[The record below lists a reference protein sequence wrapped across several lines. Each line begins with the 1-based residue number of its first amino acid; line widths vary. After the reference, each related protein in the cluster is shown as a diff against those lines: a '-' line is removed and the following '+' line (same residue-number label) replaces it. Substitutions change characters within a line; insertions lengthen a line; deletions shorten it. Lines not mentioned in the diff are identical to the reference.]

1 MSSPPIPKLLRE
13 SSDLTIISASTPS
26 TTTSTTTIIPT
37 NHVTY
42 TRAHRKPST
51 KLTTL
56 LNPFRQCTSRQKQ
69 KSRRKHN
76 YNFQLSHQP
85 LFRNSLLAG
94 VGFLE
99 LANAADFAANVW
111 NQIPVPKYAMVFM
124 AIGGP
129 IALLITLVAA
139 RDFYLSYTNV
149 QLLLKERRYLR
160 ELLDSITTTT
170 TTTTN
175 TTTQNTITTT
185 NPNTTTHTQAEL
197 LLRSRLSVNFREL
210 GTEIVDRILMDALMG
225 FGALLVGTGT
235 IMAIFG
241 ANHHVYVASNL
252 LSGYIGNGLAAV
264 FGLVNAIWS
273 GYLVGRFQICWR
285 SCQNITSTS
294 TSTVPT
300 RDGNGN
306 NNNNN
311 NPPNPGD
318 EEAED
323 IGFEEVRMYHHPLK
337 LRFRSLQFHALV
349 NGINGLVAGAAS
361 MVTATM
367 WYGYV
372 VLVPCIVSLIAC
384 NWFWRVRVG
393 YDRPLLSSSTTSASL
408 LLLSSSSTAERRAGT
423 ATPTTTTNGGGGNGN
438 DKSDLLL
445 DLSSATH
452 LHRMLASSTKDSGI
466 QLPRHILNRTNPSSV
481 MSFLTRNG
489 MFEGFCVWIDH
500 DKSLER
506 GVEDLLDLDSI
517 ITSTSASSSPG
528 GKNNANNNNNNN
540 EKPTEEKN
548 NNAVDEEEK
557 EEEEVEL
564 SLTADDFL
572 TLARHDTDILLRKMN
587 EYLDENVVR
596 AVAYR
601 ERFLLEVLGVVVY
614 LESIPKDVDEVERK
628 RRWWF
633 GCL

>member
-13 SSDLTIISASTPS
+13 SSDLTITSASTPS

-37 NHVTY
+37 NNVTY
-42 TRAHRKPST
+42 TRAHREPST

-56 LNPFRQCTSRQKQ
+56 LNPFRKCTSRQKQ

-170 TTTTN
+170 TTN
-175 TTTQNTITTT
+175 TTTQNTTTTTT

-273 GYLVGRFQICWR
+273 VYLVGRFQICWR
-285 SCQNITSTS
+285 SCQNITNTS
-294 TSTVPT
+294 TNTTAAAT
-300 RDGNGN
+300 REGNSN
-306 NNNNN
+306 I
-311 NPPNPGD
+311 PGD
-318 EEAED
+318 EED
-323 IGFEEVRMYHHPLK
+323 TGIEEVRMYHHPLK

-408 LLLSSSSTAERRAGT
+408 LLLSSSSTAERRGGGGT

-438 DKSDLLL
+438 EKSDLLL

-452 LHRMLASSTKDSGI
+452 LHHMLASSSSTNKDSEI

-528 GKNNANNNNNNN
+528 GKNNANTNNNN

-548 NNAVDEEEK
+548 NNDVDEEEK
-557 EEEEVEL
+557 EKEEVEL

-614 LESIPKDVDEVERK
+614 LESIPKDEDEVERK

>member
-13 SSDLTIISASTPS
+13 SSDLTITSASTPS

-37 NHVTY
+37 NNVTY

-56 LNPFRQCTSRQKQ
+56 LNPFRKCTPRQKQ

-170 TTTTN
+170 TTTN
-175 TTTQNTITTT
+175 TTTQNTTPNPTTT
-185 NPNTTTHTQAEL
+185 TTTQAEL

-273 GYLVGRFQICWR
+273 GYLVGRFQVCWR
-285 SCQNITSTS
+285 SCQNITNTS
-294 TSTVPT
+294 TSTFTSTT
-300 RDGNGN
+300 REGNGN
-306 NNNNN
+306 NNNN
-311 NPPNPGD
+311 PNPGD
-318 EEAED
+318 EED
-323 IGFEEVRMYHHPLK
+323 TCIEEVRMYHHPLK

-408 LLLSSSSTAERRAGT
+408 LSTTGGRGGGGT
-423 ATPTTTTNGGGGNGN
+423 ATPTTTTTTNANGGGGIGN
-438 DKSDLLL
+438 EKNDLLL

-506 GVEDLLDLDSI
+506 GVEDLLDLES
-517 ITSTSASSSPG
+517 ITSTSASSPG
-528 GKNNANNNNNNN
+528 GKNTANNNNNN
-540 EKPTEEKN
+540 EKPNEEN
-548 NNAVDEEEK
+548 NTVD
-557 EEEEVEL
+557 EEVEL

-572 TLARHDTDILLRKMN
+572 TLARHDSDILLRKMN
-587 EYLDENVVR
+587 EYLDGNVVR

-614 LESIPKDVDEVERK
+614 LESGPKDGGEVERK

>member
-1 MSSPPIPKLLRE
+1 
-13 SSDLTIISASTPS
+13 
-26 TTTSTTTIIPT
+26 
-37 NHVTY
+37 
-42 TRAHRKPST
+42 
-51 KLTTL
+51 
-56 LNPFRQCTSRQKQ
+56 
-69 KSRRKHN
+69 
-76 YNFQLSHQP
+76 
-85 LFRNSLLAG
+85 
-94 VGFLE
+94 
-99 LANAADFAANVW
+99 
-111 NQIPVPKYAMVFM
+111 M

-160 ELLDSITTTT
+160 ELLDSVTTTT
-170 TTTTN
+170 TTTT
-175 TTTQNTITTT
+175 TTQNTNT
-185 NPNTTTHTQAEL
+185 NTQAEI

-273 GYLVGRFQICWR
+273 GYLVGRFQVCWGV
-285 SCQNITSTS
+285 CLNITDTN
-294 TSTVPT
+294 TTT
-300 RDGNGN
+300 REVN
-306 NNNNN
+306 NHVTEVTTITTT
-311 NPPNPGD
+311 D
-318 EEAED
+318 TDLEAE
-323 IGFEEVRMYHHPLK
+323 VKMYKDPLK

-393 YDRPLLSSSTTSASL
+393 YDRPLLSSSTSASL
-408 LLLSSSSTAERRAGT
+408 LSTAGAGRRGAGGGGT
-423 ATPTTTTNGGGGNGN
+423 ATPTTNGNGGSGGNE
-438 DKSDLLL
+438 KTDLLL

-466 QLPRHILNRTNPSSV
+466 QLPRHILNRQNPSSV

-500 DKSLER
+500 DKTLER
-506 GVEDLLDLDSI
+506 GVEDLLDLDSLT
-517 ITSTSASSSPG
+517 TSPEG
-528 GKNNANNNNNNN
+528 NNNN
-540 EKPTEEKN
+540 EKPNEETIN
-548 NNAVDEEEK
+548 EEEEK
-557 EEEEVEL
+557 GMEI

-572 TLARHDTDILLRKMN
+572 TLARHDSDIFLRKMN
-587 EYLDENVVR
+587 EYLDGNVCR

-614 LESIPKDVDEVERK
+614 LESIPKDNDEVERK

>member
-1 MSSPPIPKLLRE
+1 MSSPIPKLLRE
-13 SSDLTIISASTPS
+13 SSDLTITSASTPS
-26 TTTSTTTIIPT
+26 TTTSTHIIPT
-37 NHVTY
+37 NNVTY
-42 TRAHRKPST
+42 TRASRKPST

-56 LNPFRQCTSRQKQ
+56 NPFRKCTSRQKQ
-69 KSRRKHN
+69 HHTR
-76 YNFQLSHQP
+76 FQLSHQP

-160 ELLDSITTTT
+160 ELLDSVTTTT
-170 TTTTN
+170 TTTT
-175 TTTQNTITTT
+175 TTQNTNT
-185 NPNTTTHTQAEL
+185 NTQAEI

-273 GYLVGRFQICWR
+273 GYLVGRFQVCWGV
-285 SCQNITSTS
+285 S
-294 TSTVPT
+294 
-300 RDGNGN
+300 
-306 NNNNN
+306 
-311 NPPNPGD
+311 
-318 EEAED
+318 
-323 IGFEEVRMYHHPLK
+323 EVKMYKDPLK

-393 YDRPLLSSSTTSASL
+393 YDRPLLSSSTSASL
-408 LLLSSSSTAERRAGT
+408 LSTAGAGRRGAGGGGT
-423 ATPTTTTNGGGGNGN
+423 ATPTTNGNGGSGGNE
-438 DKSDLLL
+438 KTDLLL

-466 QLPRHILNRTNPSSV
+466 QLPRHILNRQNPSSV

-500 DKSLER
+500 DKTLER
-506 GVEDLLDLDSI
+506 GVEDLLDLDSLT
-517 ITSTSASSSPG
+517 TSPEG
-528 GKNNANNNNNNN
+528 NNNN
-540 EKPTEEKN
+540 EKPNEETIN
-548 NNAVDEEEK
+548 EEEEK
-557 EEEEVEL
+557 GMEI

-572 TLARHDTDILLRKMN
+572 TLARHDSDIFLRKMN
-587 EYLDENVVR
+587 EYLDGNVCR

-614 LESIPKDVDEVERK
+614 LESIPKDNDEVERK

>member
-13 SSDLTIISASTPS
+13 SSDLTITSASTPS

-37 NHVTY
+37 NNVTY

-51 KLTTL
+51 KFTT
-56 LNPFRQCTSRQKQ
+56 LNPFRKCTTRQKR

-76 YNFQLSHQP
+76 HNFQLSHQP

-139 RDFYLSYTNV
+139 RDFYLSYTNM

-170 TTTTN
+170 TTTN
-175 TTTQNTITTT
+175 TTPQNTT
-185 NPNTTTHTQAEL
+185 PNTTTHTQAEL

-273 GYLVGRFQICWR
+273 GYLVGRFQVCWR
-285 SCQNITSTS
+285 SCQNITSTSTS

-306 NNNNN
+306 NN
-311 NPPNPGD
+311 PNPGD
-318 EEAED
+318 EED
-323 IGFEEVRMYHHPLK
+323 TCIEEVRMYHHPLK

-408 LLLSSSSTAERRAGT
+408 LLSTTGGRLGGGT
-423 ATPTTTTNGGGGNGN
+423 ATPTTTINGNGSGGIGN
-438 DKSDLLL
+438 EKTDLLL

-452 LHRMLASSTKDSGI
+452 LHRMLASSTTAKDTGNRI

-506 GVEDLLDLDSI
+506 GVEDLLDLES
-517 ITSTSASSSPG
+517 ITSTSATSSPG
-528 GKNNANNNNNNN
+528 GKNTANTNTNN
-540 EKPTEEKN
+540 EKPNEEN
-548 NNAVDEEEK
+548 NTVD
-557 EEEEVEL
+557 EEVEL

-587 EYLDENVVR
+587 EYLDGNVVR

-614 LESIPKDVDEVERK
+614 LESIPKDRDEVERK

>member
-1 MSSPPIPKLLRE
+1 MSSPIPKLLRE
-13 SSDLTIISASTPS
+13 SSDLTITSASTPS
-26 TTTSTTTIIPT
+26 TTTSSTTIIPT
-37 NHVTY
+37 NNVTY
-42 TRAHRKPST
+42 TRASRKPTT

-56 LNPFRQCTSRQKQ
+56 NPFRKCTSRQKQ
-69 KSRRKHN
+69 RHTR
-76 YNFQLSHQP
+76 FQLSHQP

-139 RDFYLSYTNV
+139 RDFYLSYTNM

-160 ELLDSITTTT
+160 ELLDSVTTTT
-170 TTTTN
+170 TTTT
-175 TTTQNTITTT
+175 TTQNTNT
-185 NPNTTTHTQAEL
+185 NTNTQAEI

-273 GYLVGRFQICWR
+273 GYLVGRFQVCWGV
-285 SCQNITSTS
+285 CLNITDTN
-294 TSTVPT
+294 TTT
-300 RDGNGN
+300 REVN
-306 NNNNN
+306 NHVTEVTTITTT
-311 NPPNPGD
+311 D
-318 EEAED
+318 TDLEAE
-323 IGFEEVRMYHHPLK
+323 VKMYKDPLK

-372 VLVPCIVSLIAC
+372 VLIPCIVSLIAC

-393 YDRPLLSSSTTSASL
+393 YDRPLLSSSTSASL
-408 LLLSSSSTAERRAGT
+408 LSTAGAGRRGAAGGGT
-423 ATPTTTTNGGGGNGN
+423 ATPTTNGNGGSGGNE
-438 DKSDLLL
+438 KTDLLL

-466 QLPRHILNRTNPSSV
+466 QLPRHILNRQNPSSV

-500 DKSLER
+500 DKTLER
-506 GVEDLLDLDSI
+506 GVEDLLDLDSLT
-517 ITSTSASSSPG
+517 TSPEG
-528 GKNNANNNNNNN
+528 NNNN
-540 EKPTEEKN
+540 EKPNEETIN
-548 NNAVDEEEK
+548 
-557 EEEEVEL
+557 EEEEGKGMEI

-572 TLARHDTDILLRKMN
+572 TLARHDSDILLRKMN
-587 EYLDENVVR
+587 EYLDGNVVR

-614 LESIPKDVDEVERK
+614 LESIPKDNEEVERK

>member
-13 SSDLTIISASTPS
+13 SSDLTITSASTPS

-37 NHVTY
+37 NNVTY

-56 LNPFRQCTSRQKQ
+56 LNPFRKCTPRQKQ

-129 IALLITLVAA
+129 IALLITIVAA

-170 TTTTN
+170 TTTTTN
-175 TTTQNTITTT
+175 TTTQNPT
-185 NPNTTTHTQAEL
+185 TTTHTQAEL

-273 GYLVGRFQICWR
+273 GYLVGRFQVCWR

-294 TSTVPT
+294 TSTATMPT

-306 NNNNN
+306 NN
-311 NPPNPGD
+311 PHPGD
-318 EEAED
+318 EED
-323 IGFEEVRMYHHPLK
+323 TCIEEVRMYHHPLK

-408 LLLSSSSTAERRAGT
+408 LSTTGGRGGGGGGT
-423 ATPTTTTNGGGGNGN
+423 ATPTTTTNANGGGNGSGGIGN
-438 DKSDLLL
+438 EKTDLLL

-506 GVEDLLDLDSI
+506 GVEDLLDLES
-517 ITSTSASSSPG
+517 ITSSSSTTSPG
-528 GKNNANNNNNNN
+528 GKNNTNNNNNN
-540 EKPTEEKN
+540 EKPNEEN
-548 NNAVDEEEK
+548 NNVNEEK
-557 EEEEVEL
+557 EGEEESVEL

-587 EYLDENVVR
+587 EYLDGNVVR

-614 LESIPKDVDEVERK
+614 LESIPKDEGDEVERK

>member
-13 SSDLTIISASTPS
+13 SSDLTITSASTPS

-37 NHVTY
+37 NNVTY

-51 KLTTL
+51 KLSTL
-56 LNPFRQCTSRQKQ
+56 LNPFRKCTSRQKQ

-170 TTTTN
+170 TRTTTTN
-175 TTTQNTITTT
+175 TTPQNTNTT
-185 NPNTTTHTQAEL
+185 TTTHTQAEL

-273 GYLVGRFQICWR
+273 GYLVGRFQVCWR

-294 TSTVPT
+294 TSTATT
-300 RDGNGN
+300 RDGNN
-306 NNNNN
+306 N
-311 NPPNPGD
+311 NPGD
-318 EEAED
+318 EED
-323 IGFEEVRMYHHPLK
+323 IGIEEVRMYHHPLK

-408 LLLSSSSTAERRAGT
+408 LSTTGGRGGGGT
-423 ATPTTTTNGGGGNGN
+423 ATPTTTTNANGGGNGSGGIGN
-438 DKSDLLL
+438 EKTDLL

-506 GVEDLLDLDSI
+506 GVEDLLDLES
-517 ITSTSASSSPG
+517 ITSTSASSPG
-528 GKNNANNNNNNN
+528 GKNNTNAITNNNNGKPNEENN
-540 EKPTEEKN
+540 T
-548 NNAVDEEEK
+548 VD
-557 EEEEVEL
+557 EEVEL

-572 TLARHDTDILLRKMN
+572 TLARHDSDILLRKMN
-587 EYLDENVVR
+587 EYLDGNVVR

-614 LESIPKDVDEVERK
+614 LESIPKDADEVERK

>member
-1 MSSPPIPKLLRE
+1 
-13 SSDLTIISASTPS
+13 
-26 TTTSTTTIIPT
+26 
-37 NHVTY
+37 
-42 TRAHRKPST
+42 
-51 KLTTL
+51 
-56 LNPFRQCTSRQKQ
+56 
-69 KSRRKHN
+69 
-76 YNFQLSHQP
+76 
-85 LFRNSLLAG
+85 
-94 VGFLE
+94 
-99 LANAADFAANVW
+99 
-111 NQIPVPKYAMVFM
+111 M

-170 TTTTN
+170 TTTN
-175 TTTQNTITTT
+175 TTTQNTTPNPTTT
-185 NPNTTTHTQAEL
+185 TTTQAEL

-273 GYLVGRFQICWR
+273 GYLVGRFQVCWR
-285 SCQNITSTS
+285 SCQNITNTS
-294 TSTVPT
+294 TSTFTSTT
-300 RDGNGN
+300 REGNGN
-306 NNNNN
+306 NNNN
-311 NPPNPGD
+311 PNPGD
-318 EEAED
+318 EED
-323 IGFEEVRMYHHPLK
+323 TCIEEVRMYHHPLK

-408 LLLSSSSTAERRAGT
+408 LSTTGGRGGGGT
-423 ATPTTTTNGGGGNGN
+423 ATPTTTTTTNANGGGGIGN
-438 DKSDLLL
+438 EKNDLLL

-500 DKSLER
+500 DKSLDR
-506 GVEDLLDLDSI
+506 GVEDLLDLES
-517 ITSTSASSSPG
+517 ITSSSTTSPG
-528 GKNNANNNNNNN
+528 GKNNANTNTEKLNEENN
-540 EKPTEEKN
+540 T
-548 NNAVDEEEK
+548 VD
-557 EEEEVEL
+557 EEVEL

-587 EYLDENVVR
+587 EYLDGNVVR

-614 LESIPKDVDEVERK
+614 LESIPKDADEVERK

-633 GCL
+633 GCS

>member
-1 MSSPPIPKLLRE
+1 MSSPIPKLLRE
-13 SSDLTIISASTPS
+13 SSDLTITSASTPS
-26 TTTSTTTIIPT
+26 TTTSSTTIIPT
-37 NHVTY
+37 NNVTY
-42 TRAHRKPST
+42 TRASRKPSN

-56 LNPFRQCTSRQKQ
+56 NPFHKCTSRQKQ
-69 KSRRKHN
+69 HHTR
-76 YNFQLSHQP
+76 FQLSHQP

-139 RDFYLSYTNV
+139 RDFYLSYTNM

-160 ELLDSITTTT
+160 ELLDSVTTTT
-170 TTTTN
+170 TTTT
-175 TTTQNTITTT
+175 TTTQNTNT
-185 NPNTTTHTQAEL
+185 NTQAEIL
-197 LLRSRLSVNFREL
+197 LQSRLSVNFREL

-273 GYLVGRFQICWR
+273 GYLVGRFQVCWGV
-285 SCQNITSTS
+285 CLNITDTN
-294 TSTVPT
+294 TTT
-300 RDGNGN
+300 RELN
-306 NNNNN
+306 NHVTEVTTITTT
-311 NPPNPGD
+311 D
-318 EEAED
+318 TDLEAE
-323 IGFEEVRMYHHPLK
+323 VKMYKDPLK

-372 VLVPCIVSLIAC
+372 VLIPCIVSLIAC

-393 YDRPLLSSSTTSASL
+393 YDRPLLSSSTSASL
-408 LLLSSSSTAERRAGT
+408 LSTAGAGRRGAAGGGT
-423 ATPTTTTNGGGGNGN
+423 ATPTTNGNGGSGGNE
-438 DKSDLLL
+438 KTDLLL

-466 QLPRHILNRTNPSSV
+466 QLPRHILNRQNPSSV

-500 DKSLER
+500 DKTLER
-506 GVEDLLDLDSI
+506 GVEDLLDLDSLT
-517 ITSTSASSSPG
+517 TSPEG
-528 GKNNANNNNNNN
+528 NNNN
-540 EKPTEEKN
+540 EKPNEESIN
-548 NNAVDEEEK
+548 EEEEK
-557 EEEEVEL
+557 GMEI

-587 EYLDENVVR
+587 EYLDGNVVR

-614 LESIPKDVDEVERK
+614 LESIPKDNEEVERK

>member
-13 SSDLTIISASTPS
+13 SSDLTITSASTPS

-37 NHVTY
+37 NNVTY

-51 KLTTL
+51 KLITL
-56 LNPFRQCTSRQKQ
+56 NSFRKCTSRQKQ

-139 RDFYLSYTNV
+139 RDFYLSYTNM

-175 TTTQNTITTT
+175 TTPQNTTPT
-185 NPNTTTHTQAEL
+185 TTTHTQAEL

-273 GYLVGRFQICWR
+273 GYLVGRFQVCWR
-285 SCQNITSTS
+285 SCQNITNKSTS
-294 TSTVPT
+294 TTPT

-306 NNNNN
+306 NNNN
-311 NPPNPGD
+311 PNPGD
-318 EEAED
+318 EED
-323 IGFEEVRMYHHPLK
+323 TCIEEVRMYHHPLK

-408 LLLSSSSTAERRAGT
+408 LSTTGGRGGGT
-423 ATPTTTTNGGGGNGN
+423 ATPTTTTNANGNGGGGIGN
-438 DKSDLLL
+438 EKTDLLL

-452 LHRMLASSTKDSGI
+452 LHRMLASSTTAKDTGNRI

-500 DKSLER
+500 DKSLDR
-506 GVEDLLDLDSI
+506 GVEDLLDLES
-517 ITSTSASSSPG
+517 ITSTSASSPG
-528 GKNNANNNNNNN
+528 GKNNANTNTNNNN
-540 EKPTEEKN
+540 EKPNEEN
-548 NNAVDEEEK
+548 NTVD
-557 EEEEVEL
+557 EEVEL

-587 EYLDENVVR
+587 EYLDGNVVR

-614 LESIPKDVDEVERK
+614 LESGPKDGGEVERK

>member
-1 MSSPPIPKLLRE
+1 MSSPIPKLLRE
-13 SSDLTIISASTPS
+13 SSDLTITSASTPS
-26 TTTSTTTIIPT
+26 TTTSTTIIPT
-37 NHVTY
+37 NNVTY
-42 TRAHRKPST
+42 TRTHRKPSS
-51 KLTTL
+51 TTTTFFNT
-56 LNPFRQCTSRQKQ
+56 LNPFRKCTSKRRQQ
-69 KSRRKHN
+69 KHHKNH
-76 YNFQLSHQP
+76 FHLSHQP

-139 RDFYLSYTNV
+139 RDLYLSYTNA

-170 TTTTN
+170 TTD
-175 TTTQNTITTT
+175 TQNTQ
-185 NPNTTTHTQAEL
+185 TQAEL

-264 FGLVNAIWS
+264 FGLVNALWS
-273 GYLVGRFQICWR
+273 GYLVIRFQVCWGR
-285 SCQNITSTS
+285 CLGVANTT
-294 TSTVPT
+294 TTTPT
-300 RDGNGN
+300 RDVSNV
-306 NNNNN
+306 
-311 NPPNPGD
+311 
-318 EEAED
+318 AELTD
-323 IGFEEVRMYHHPLK
+323 TDLETEVKMYQHPLR

-372 VLVPCIVSLIAC
+372 VLIPCIVSLIAC

-393 YDRPLLSSSTTSASL
+393 YDRPLLSSNTAPMTTAVDMERRGGGTTTPASTTA
-408 LLLSSSSTAERRAGT
+408 T
-423 ATPTTTTNGGGGNGN
+423 ATATATANGGSNGGNE
-438 DKSDLLL
+438 KTDLLL

-452 LHRMLASSTKDSGI
+452 LHRMLASSSTTTTKDKGI
-466 QLPRHILNRTNPSSV
+466 QLPRHILNRQSPSSV
-481 MSFLTRNG
+481 MSFLSRNG

-506 GVEDLLDLDSI
+506 GVEDILDLESL
-517 ITSTSASSSPG
+517 TPPG
-528 GKNNANNNNNNN
+528 GNTDNNN
-540 EKPTEEKN
+540 EKPHPNIHQDTTG
-548 NNAVDEEEK
+548 
-557 EEEEVEL
+557 EEEVEI

-572 TLARHDTDILLRKMN
+572 TLARHDTDLFLRKMN
-587 EYLDENVVR
+587 EYLDGNVVR

-601 ERFLLEVLGVVVY
+601 ERFLLEVLGVLVF
-614 LESIPKDVDEVERK
+614 LESIPKDNEVLERK

>member
-1 MSSPPIPKLLRE
+1 MSSPIPKLLRE
-13 SSDLTIISASTPS
+13 SSDLTITSASTPS
-26 TTTSTTTIIPT
+26 TTTSTTIIPT
-37 NHVTY
+37 NNVTY
-42 TRAHRKPST
+42 TRTHRKPSST
-51 KLTTL
+51 TTTL
-56 LNPFRQCTSRQKQ
+56 LNTLNPFRKCTSKRRQQ
-69 KSRRKHN
+69 KHHN
-76 YNFQLSHQP
+76 NHFHLSHQP

-139 RDFYLSYTNV
+139 RDLYLSYTNA

-160 ELLDSITTTT
+160 ELLDSITTTPD
-170 TTTTN
+170 
-175 TTTQNTITTT
+175 TQN
-185 NPNTTTHTQAEL
+185 TQAEL

-264 FGLVNAIWS
+264 FGLVNALWS
-273 GYLVGRFQICWR
+273 GYLVIRFQICWGR
-285 SCQNITSTS
+285 YLET
-294 TSTVPT
+294 
-300 RDGNGN
+300 
-306 NNNNN
+306 
-311 NPPNPGD
+311 
-318 EEAED
+318 
-323 IGFEEVRMYHHPLK
+323 EVKMYQHPLR

-372 VLVPCIVSLIAC
+372 VLIPCIVSLIAC

-393 YDRPLLSSSTTSASL
+393 YDRPLLSSNTAPMTTAVDMERRGGGTTTPASTTA
-408 LLLSSSSTAERRAGT
+408 T
-423 ATPTTTTNGGGGNGN
+423 ATATATGNGGTGGTGN
-438 DKSDLLL
+438 EKIDLLL

-452 LHRMLASSTKDSGI
+452 LHRMLASSSTTKDKGI
-466 QLPRHILNRTNPSSV
+466 QLPRHILNRQSPSSV
-481 MSFLTRNG
+481 MSFLSRNG

-500 DKSLER
+500 DKTLER
-506 GVEDLLDLDSI
+506 GVEDILDLESLTI
-517 ITSTSASSSPG
+517 PG
-528 GKNNANNNNNNN
+528 GNTDNNN
-540 EKPTEEKN
+540 EKPHPNIHHDITG
-548 NNAVDEEEK
+548 
-557 EEEEVEL
+557 EEEVEI

-572 TLARHDTDILLRKMN
+572 TLARHDTDLFLRKMN
-587 EYLDENVVR
+587 EYLDGNVCR

-601 ERFLLEVLGVVVY
+601 ERFLLEVLGVLVF
-614 LESIPKDVDEVERK
+614 LESIPKDNEVLERK
-628 RRWWF
+628 RKWWF

>member
-1 MSSPPIPKLLRE
+1 
-13 SSDLTIISASTPS
+13 
-26 TTTSTTTIIPT
+26 
-37 NHVTY
+37 
-42 TRAHRKPST
+42 
-51 KLTTL
+51 
-56 LNPFRQCTSRQKQ
+56 QKQ
-69 KSRRKHN
+69 HHTR
-76 YNFQLSHQP
+76 FQLSHQP

-160 ELLDSITTTT
+160 ELLDSVTTTT
-170 TTTTN
+170 TTTT
-175 TTTQNTITTT
+175 TTQNTNT
-185 NPNTTTHTQAEL
+185 NTQAEI

-273 GYLVGRFQICWR
+273 GYLVGRFQVCWD
-285 SCQNITSTS
+285 T
-294 TSTVPT
+294 
-300 RDGNGN
+300 DL
-306 NNNNN
+306 
-311 NPPNPGD
+311 
-318 EEAED
+318 EAE
-323 IGFEEVRMYHHPLK
+323 VKMYKDPLK

-393 YDRPLLSSSTTSASL
+393 YDRPLL
-408 LLLSSSSTAERRAGT
+408 
-423 ATPTTTTNGGGGNGN
+423 
-438 DKSDLLL
+438 
-445 DLSSATH
+445 
-452 LHRMLASSTKDSGI
+452 
-466 QLPRHILNRTNPSSV
+466 
-481 MSFLTRNG
+481 
-489 MFEGFCVWIDH
+489 
-500 DKSLER
+500 
-506 GVEDLLDLDSI
+506 
-517 ITSTSASSSPG
+517 
-528 GKNNANNNNNNN
+528 
-540 EKPTEEKN
+540 
-548 NNAVDEEEK
+548 
-557 EEEEVEL
+557 
-564 SLTADDFL
+564 
-572 TLARHDTDILLRKMN
+572 
-587 EYLDENVVR
+587 
-596 AVAYR
+596 
-601 ERFLLEVLGVVVY
+601 
-614 LESIPKDVDEVERK
+614 
-628 RRWWF
+628 
-633 GCL
+633 

>member
-1 MSSPPIPKLLRE
+1 
-13 SSDLTIISASTPS
+13 
-26 TTTSTTTIIPT
+26 
-37 NHVTY
+37 
-42 TRAHRKPST
+42 
-51 KLTTL
+51 
-56 LNPFRQCTSRQKQ
+56 
-69 KSRRKHN
+69 
-76 YNFQLSHQP
+76 
-85 LFRNSLLAG
+85 
-94 VGFLE
+94 
-99 LANAADFAANVW
+99 
-111 NQIPVPKYAMVFM
+111 M

-139 RDFYLSYTNV
+139 RDFYLSYTNM

-160 ELLDSITTTT
+160 ELLDSVTTTT
-170 TTTTN
+170 TTTT
-175 TTTQNTITTT
+175 TTQNTNT
-185 NPNTTTHTQAEL
+185 NTNTQAEI

-273 GYLVGRFQICWR
+273 GYLVGRFQVCWGV
-285 SCQNITSTS
+285 CLNITDTN
-294 TSTVPT
+294 TTT
-300 RDGNGN
+300 REVN
-306 NNNNN
+306 NHVTEVTTITTT
-311 NPPNPGD
+311 D
-318 EEAED
+318 TDLEAE
-323 IGFEEVRMYHHPLK
+323 VKMYKDPLK

-372 VLVPCIVSLIAC
+372 VLIPCIVSLIAC

-393 YDRPLLSSSTTSASL
+393 YDRPLLSSSTSASL
-408 LLLSSSSTAERRAGT
+408 LSTAGAGRRGAAGGGT
-423 ATPTTTTNGGGGNGN
+423 ATPTTNGNGGSGGNE
-438 DKSDLLL
+438 KTDLLL

-466 QLPRHILNRTNPSSV
+466 QLPRHILNRQNPSSV

-500 DKSLER
+500 DKTLER
-506 GVEDLLDLDSI
+506 GVEDLLDLDSLT
-517 ITSTSASSSPG
+517 TSPEG
-528 GKNNANNNNNNN
+528 NNNN
-540 EKPTEEKN
+540 EKPNEETIN
-548 NNAVDEEEK
+548 
-557 EEEEVEL
+557 EEEEGKGMEI

-572 TLARHDTDILLRKMN
+572 TLARHDSDILLRKMN
-587 EYLDENVVR
+587 EYLDGNVVR

-614 LESIPKDVDEVERK
+614 LESIPKDNEEVERK

>member
-1 MSSPPIPKLLRE
+1 MSFPPIPKLLRE
-13 SSDLTIISASTPS
+13 SSDLTITSASTPS
-26 TTTSTTTIIPT
+26 TTTSTTSIIPT
-37 NHVTY
+37 NNVTY

-51 KLTTL
+51 KLTTT
-56 LNPFRQCTSRQKQ
+56 LNPFRKCTSRQKQ

-160 ELLDSITTTT
+160 ELLDSITTT
-170 TTTTN
+170 N
-175 TTTQNTITTT
+175 TTTQNTTPNSTTAT
-185 NPNTTTHTQAEL
+185 RTQAEL

-241 ANHHVYVASNL
+241 ANHRVYVASNL

-273 GYLVGRFQICWR
+273 GYLVGRFQVCWR
-285 SCQNITSTS
+285 SCQNITNTS
-294 TSTVPT
+294 TSTTTT

-306 NNNNN
+306 NNNN
-311 NPPNPGD
+311 PNPGD
-318 EEAED
+318 EED
-323 IGFEEVRMYHHPLK
+323 TGIEEVRMYHHPLK

-408 LLLSSSSTAERRAGT
+408 LSTAERRGGGGGGGGT
-423 ATPTTTTNGGGGNGN
+423 ATPTTGNGIGNGVGNGGIGNE
-438 DKSDLLL
+438 KTDLLL

-452 LHRMLASSTKDSGI
+452 LHRMLASSTKDRSGI
-466 QLPRHILNRTNPSSV
+466 QLPRHILNRQNPSSV

-500 DKSLER
+500 DKSLDR

-517 ITSTSASSSPG
+517 ITSTSTTSPG
-528 GKNNANNNNNNN
+528 GKTNDANTNN
-540 EKPTEEKN
+540 EKPNEEN
-548 NNAVDEEEK
+548 NTLEAEERKK
-557 EEEEVEL
+557 EESVEEV

-572 TLARHDTDILLRKMN
+572 TLARHNDSDILLRKMN
-587 EYLDENVVR
+587 EYLDGNVVR

-614 LESIPKDVDEVERK
+614 LDSIPKDADEVERK

>member
-13 SSDLTIISASTPS
+13 SSDLTITSASTPS

-37 NHVTY
+37 NNVTY

-56 LNPFRQCTSRQKQ
+56 LNPFRKCTSRQKQ

-139 RDFYLSYTNV
+139 RDFYLSYTNM

-175 TTTQNTITTT
+175 TT
-185 NPNTTTHTQAEL
+185 TTTHTQAEL

-273 GYLVGRFQICWR
+273 GYLVGRFQVCWR
-285 SCQNITSTS
+285 SCQDITNTSTS
-294 TSTVPT
+294 TFTSTT
-300 RDGNGN
+300 REGNGN
-306 NNNNN
+306 NNN
-311 NPPNPGD
+311 PNPGD
-318 EEAED
+318 EED
-323 IGFEEVRMYHHPLK
+323 TCIEEVRMYHHPLK

-408 LLLSSSSTAERRAGT
+408 LLSTTGGRGGGT
-423 ATPTTTTNGGGGNGN
+423 ATPTTTTNANGNGGGGIGN
-438 DKSDLLL
+438 EKTDLLL

-517 ITSTSASSSPG
+517 TSTSTSFPG
-528 GKNNANNNNNNN
+528 GKNNNNNNTNTNNNN
-540 EKPTEEKN
+540 EKPNEEN
-548 NNAVDEEEK
+548 NTVD
-557 EEEEVEL
+557 EEVEL

-587 EYLDENVVR
+587 EYLDGNVVR

-614 LESIPKDVDEVERK
+614 LESIPKDSDEVERK
-628 RRWWF
+628 RWWF

>member
-1 MSSPPIPKLLRE
+1 MSTPPIPKLLRE
-13 SSDLTIISASTPS
+13 SSDLTITSASTPS

-37 NHVTY
+37 NNVTY

-51 KLTTL
+51 KLTI
-56 LNPFRQCTSRQKQ
+56 LNPFRKCTSRQKQ

-76 YNFQLSHQP
+76 HNFQLSHQP

-175 TTTQNTITTT
+175 TTTQNTTPTTT
-185 NPNTTTHTQAEL
+185 TTTHTQAEL

-241 ANHHVYVASNL
+241 ANHRVYVASNL

-273 GYLVGRFQICWR
+273 GYLVGRFQVCWR

-294 TSTVPT
+294 TSTTTT
-300 RDGNGN
+300 REGTGN
-306 NNNNN
+306 NNNN
-311 NPPNPGD
+311 PNPGD
-318 EEAED
+318 EED
-323 IGFEEVRMYHHPLK
+323 IGIEEVRMYHHPLK

-372 VLVPCIVSLIAC
+372 VLIPCIVSLIAC

-408 LLLSSSSTAERRAGT
+408 LSTTGGRGGGGGGT
-423 ATPTTTTNGGGGNGN
+423 ATPTTTNANGIGSGGNGTE
-438 DKSDLLL
+438 KTDLLL

-452 LHRMLASSTKDSGI
+452 LHRMLASTTKDSGI
-466 QLPRHILNRTNPSSV
+466 QLPRHILNRTDPSSV

-517 ITSTSASSSPG
+517 TSTSATSSPG
-528 GKNNANNNNNNN
+528 GKNNNHANTNNINN
-540 EKPTEEKN
+540 EKPNEEN
-548 NNAVDEEEK
+548 NNVDEDEEEQ
-557 EEEEVEL
+557 EVEL

-572 TLARHDTDILLRKMN
+572 TLARHSDTDILLRKMN
-587 EYLDENVVR
+587 EYLDGNVVR

-614 LESIPKDVDEVERK
+614 LEGGPKDDGDEEVQRK

>member
-1 MSSPPIPKLLRE
+1 MSSPPILKLLRE
-13 SSDLTIISASTPS
+13 SSDLTITSASTPS

-37 NHVTY
+37 NNVTY

-56 LNPFRQCTSRQKQ
+56 NPFRKCTSRQKQ

-139 RDFYLSYTNV
+139 RDFYLSYTNM

-170 TTTTN
+170 TTTTQNTTPN
-175 TTTQNTITTT
+175 TTTT
-185 NPNTTTHTQAEL
+185 TTTHTQAEL

-273 GYLVGRFQICWR
+273 GYLVGRFQVCWR
-285 SCQNITSTS
+285 SCQNITNTSTS
-294 TSTVPT
+294 TSTTTT
-300 RDGNGN
+300 REGN
-306 NNNNN
+306 NNN
-311 NPPNPGD
+311 PNPGD
-318 EEAED
+318 EED
-323 IGFEEVRMYHHPLK
+323 IGIEEVRMYHHPLK

-408 LLLSSSSTAERRAGT
+408 LLSTTAGRGGGGT
-423 ATPTTTTNGGGGNGN
+423 ATPTTTTTTNANGSGGIGNE
-438 DKSDLLL
+438 KTDLLL

-452 LHRMLASSTKDSGI
+452 LHRMLASSTKDTGNRI
-466 QLPRHILNRTNPSSV
+466 QLPRHILNRQNPSSV

-506 GVEDLLDLDSI
+506 GVEDLLDLES
-517 ITSTSASSSPG
+517 ITSTSASFPG
-528 GKNNANNNNNNN
+528 GKNNANNNNINH
-540 EKPTEEKN
+540 EKPNEEN
-548 NNAVDEEEK
+548 NVD
-557 EEEEVEL
+557 EEVEL

-587 EYLDENVVR
+587 EYLDGNVVR

-614 LESIPKDVDEVERK
+614 LESGPKDGGEVERK